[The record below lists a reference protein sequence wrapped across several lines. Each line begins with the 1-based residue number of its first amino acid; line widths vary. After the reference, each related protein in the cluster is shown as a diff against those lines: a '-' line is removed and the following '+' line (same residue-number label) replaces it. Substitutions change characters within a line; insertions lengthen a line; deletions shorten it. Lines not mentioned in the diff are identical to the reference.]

1 VSDSPKVRGVEV
13 VEFWHD
19 ASELAPEPTIGFPVY
34 TPGAK
39 MRMNRNALRILTD
52 VGVVGEYVGGA
63 AIEYS
68 TIPTMA
74 PMLIGRNALEREGFY
89 NDMKR
94 VLRQSARLGLGV
106 VDITLWDFAGKLDGK
121 PIFQLLGGRDKPL
134 PAYAS
139 TSVGDRVVG
148 GLNTPEAYADFAE
161 RCRDLGYRGFKIHPW
176 GDATIDEHVALVRA
190 VGKRV
195 GGTMDLM
202 LDPFC
207 SLLTF
212 ADALRVGRACDEYGY
227 LWLEDPY
234 RDGGVSNFGHRKL
247 KELIKT
253 PLLELEHVRGLEAH
267 VDMIVGGGT
276 DFVRGDP
283 DYDGGVTGTMK
294 IAHAAEGFGLD
305 IELHGPGPVRRQL
318 MASIENTNYYEIV
331 AVHPVAP
338 NFVTVAQSGYPD
350 QLDEID
356 ASGCVRVPLGPGL
369 GVTYDWDLIRAHQV
383 GGATYGDCS

>member
-1 VSDSPKVRGVEV
+1 M
-13 VEFWHD
+13 
-19 ASELAPEPTIGFPVY
+19 A
-34 TPGAK
+34 
-39 MRMNRNALRILTD
+39 RN
-52 VGVVGEYVGGA
+52 
-63 AIEYS
+63 
-68 TIPTMA
+68 
-74 PMLIGRNALEREGFY
+74 
-89 NDMKR
+89 
-94 VLRQSARLGLGV
+94 
-106 VDITLWDFAGKLDGK
+106 
-121 PIFQLLGGRDKPL
+121 
-134 PAYAS
+134 
-139 TSVGDRVVG
+139 
-148 GLNTPEAYADFAE
+148 
-161 RCRDLGYRGFKIHPW
+161 
-176 GDATIDEHVALVRA
+176 
-190 VGKRV
+190 
-195 GGTMDLM
+195 
-202 LDPFC
+202 
-207 SLLTF
+207 
-212 ADALRVGRACDEYGY
+212 
-227 LWLEDPY
+227 PY

-356 ASGCVRVPLGPGL
+356 ASGCVRVPFGPGL